1 MTISRQ
7 LSKTDL
13 VERWLERR
21 SYDHSQFADLDSLAR
36 RKQDLALCV
45 TAVLPTREVAASL
58 GPIIETVHSLNR
70 RARLVDQLLVVD
82 AGSSDGSAA
91 LAASLGAEVHDQDEL
106 LPQFGPAIGKGD
118 AMWRALAVAR
128 GDIVLFLDA
137 DTADFAEAFVYGL
150 LGPLLSVPELRFVKA
165 SYSRPWTDGEKV
177 RPDGGARVT
186 ELTAKPLLN
195 LFYPAL
201 SGFAQPL
208 AGEMA
213 ATRELLERLPFF
225 TGYAVETGMLI
236 DVLETVGLDAMAQVD
251 LASRTNPHQ
260 PLFELGKMSY
270 AVALA
275 VETRLRRDGRL
286 DDRAAL
292 ERDRYVRAIRSAD
305 GLRLDSAA
313 VEVAERPPMVE
324 LLR

>member
-1 MTISRQ
+1 MAISKQ
-7 LSKTDL
+7 LSKADL
-13 VERWLERR
+13 VGRWLERR

-36 RKQDLALCV
+36 RKQDLAVCV
-45 TAVLPTREVAASL
+45 TAVLPTREVAATV
-58 GPIIETVHSLNR
+58 GAIIEAVHAVNE
-70 RARLVDQLLVVD
+70 RAPLVDQLLVVD
-82 AGSSDGSAA
+82 AGSSDGSAE
-91 LAASLGAEVHDQDEL
+91 LARRLGAEVHHQDEL

-128 GDIVLFLDA
+128 GDIVIYLDA
-137 DTADFAEAFVYGL
+137 DTADFREAFVYGL
-150 LGPLLSVPELRFVKA
+150 LGPLLTVPELRFVKA
-165 SYSRPWTDGEKV
+165 SYSRPWTDGDRV

-208 AGEMA
+208 AGEIA
-213 ATRELLERLPFF
+213 ATRELLEKLPFF

-236 DVLETVGLDAMAQVD
+236 DVLETAGLDSMAQVD

-286 DDRAAL
+286 VQGAAF
-292 ERDRYVRAIRSAD
+292 ERERYVRAIRPAE
-305 GLRLDSAA
+305 GLRLDDTP
-313 VEVAERPPMVE
+313 VEVTERPPMAE

>member
-13 VERWLERR
+13 VGRWLERR
-21 SYDHSQFADLDSLAR
+21 SYDHSQFANLDSLAR

-58 GPIIETVHSLNR
+58 APIIETVHSLNK

-128 GDIVLFLDA
+128 GDIVLYLDA
-137 DTADFAEAFVYGL
+137 DTADFAEAFVFGL

-270 AVALA
+270 AVAIA

-286 DDRAAL
+286 DEGAAF

-305 GLRLDSAA
+305 GLRLDSTA
-313 VEVAERPPMVE
+313 VEVAERPPMAE

>member
-1 MTISRQ
+1 MAISRQ

-13 VERWLERR
+13 VGRWLERR
-21 SYDHSQFADLDSLAR
+21 SYDHSQFADLDSLVR
-36 RKQDLALCV
+36 RKRDLALCV
-45 TAVLPTREVAASL
+45 TAVLPAREVAPTL
-58 GPIIETVHSLNR
+58 GPIIEAIHSLNE

-91 LAASLGAEVHDQDEL
+91 LARSLGAEVHDQDEL

-128 GDIVLFLDA
+128 GDIVLYLDA
-137 DTADFAEAFVYGL
+137 DTADFSEVFVYGM
-150 LGPLLSVPELRFVKA
+150 LGPLLSVPGLRFVKA
-165 SYSRPWTDGEKV
+165 SYSRPWTDGDRV

-208 AGEMA
+208 AGEVA

-236 DVLETVGLDAMAQVD
+236 DVLETAGLDAMAQVD

-260 PLFELGKMSY
+260 PLFALGKMSY

-275 VETRLRRDGRL
+275 LETRLRRDGRL
-286 DDRAAL
+286 VEGAAF

-305 GLRLDSAA
+305 GLRLDQTP
-313 VEVAERPPMVE
+313 VEVAERPPMAE